1 MPGITPTDPHHT
13 LAAIFFVFLTA
24 IGIMVAVFTYREGYA
39 NGFEEGRARHMDK
52 AMESDTMLHL
62 ECIKVLGT
70 WDYEGRRCTNS
81 ERRVRI
87 NPSLNTVQP

>member
-1 MPGITPTDPHHT
+1 MPAEPRHT
-13 LAAIFFVFLTA
+13 LAAIFVVFLFGVGALVA
-24 IGIMVAVFTYREGYA
+24 IFTYHQGYGA
-39 NGFEEGRARHMDK
+39 GFEAGRARHMDK
-52 AMESDTMLHL
+52 VLESDTTLHL

-70 WDYEGRRCTNS
+70 WDHEGRRCTNS